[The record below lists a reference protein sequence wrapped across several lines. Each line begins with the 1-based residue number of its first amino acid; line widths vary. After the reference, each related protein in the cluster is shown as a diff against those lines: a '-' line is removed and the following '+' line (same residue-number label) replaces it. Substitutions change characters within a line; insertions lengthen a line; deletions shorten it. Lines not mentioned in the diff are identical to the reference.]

1 MSFSVPVISS
11 LIGVTANKMFN
22 IGRTSKVQ
30 LVFNTASILPL
41 TIQNGATA
49 QIAGAFT
56 ISLTDFFLNIEC
68 IDIGSQALAS
78 IDAGLVNGDS
88 YISGQTYRT
97 TSSTIPAT
105 SVGSQSLLVGLRGS
119 SVKSL
124 FVRFQDGGATTS
136 TANSVNG
143 KYDSKLPNA
152 NQICFNIQGTG
163 RLPNVPV
170 NPLLSPANSMRETQM
185 AFGNFYSNTQTT
197 SVIPSQYCKLCAGGT
212 AQGPGNGTTQDYLW
226 NLSTDINQQSSYLF
240 GVNTE
245 VVSRRGL
252 FSGLNC
258 LTSPIFLEL
267 NIANAVSNSVTAY
280 VTALLDCVYV
290 HNVVSGNLSVRV

>member
-1 MSFSVPVISS
+1 MTVYFA
-11 LIGVTANKMFN
+11 LANN
-22 IGRTSKVQ
+22 
-30 LVFNTASILPL
+30 
-41 TIQNGATA
+41 
-49 QIAGAFT
+49 AGTFT
-56 ISLTDFFLNIEC
+56 VSLTDFFLNLEC

-78 IDAGLVNGDS
+78 IDAGLVNGMS

-97 TSSTIPAT
+97 SSASIPAL

-124 FVRFQDGGATTS
+124 FVRFQDGGTNSGDAATFAQKS
-136 TANSVNG
+136 SVNG

-152 NQICFNIQGTG
+152 NSICFNIQGTG

-170 NPLLSPANSMRETQM
+170 NPLLNPANSMRETQM

-197 SVIPSQYCKLCAGGT
+197 SVIPSQYCKLCQVAANQKAIGVLNYV
-212 AQGPGNGTTQDYLW
+212 AGTTQDITW
-226 NLSTDINQQSSYLF
+226 NYQSNVGFQCAYLF

-245 VVSRRGL
+245 VISRRGL

-267 NIANAVSNSVTAY
+267 NIAAANDFSITAY
-280 VTALLDCVYV
+280 ITALLDCVYIHDV
-290 HNVVSGNLSVRV
+290 ISGNIQVRV